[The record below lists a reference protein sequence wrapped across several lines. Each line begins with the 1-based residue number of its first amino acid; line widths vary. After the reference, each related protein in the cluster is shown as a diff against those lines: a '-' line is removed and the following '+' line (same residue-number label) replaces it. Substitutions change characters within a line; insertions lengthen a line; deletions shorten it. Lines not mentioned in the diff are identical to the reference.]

1 MSKPALMHRMQEIAH
16 VDINCFY
23 ASAERAFNP
32 ALEGKPLI
40 VLSNNDGCAVTRSPE
55 AKKLG
60 IGLGEPWFKLAP
72 RAKEWGLIALS
83 SNYELY
89 GDISSRVMELL
100 ARYSAWQE
108 VYSIDEAFL
117 GVKGQPDDL
126 LELGRTI
133 KVACQRHVGVPVCV
147 GIARTK
153 TLAKLANKWAKHNPA
168 FNGVCRWDSIP
179 EAQREAL
186 MARLSVIEIWG
197 VATRLTK
204 RLNAMGIFSIL
215 DLIRADPVALRDKFS
230 VVMMRTVLE
239 LQGTPCI
246 PMEEERIGRDQ
257 LIFSR
262 SFSTPI
268 TTAAELRQVLSVYGQ
283 MASARLAKHDLQ
295 AKLLTAFA
303 STSVYNPNDKSFPTV
318 NVKLPMPTSDPVLLT
333 KAAHALVP
341 KIQEGVKYAKAGI
354 MVTDLRPSGNQKPL
368 EIFEN
373 RHEERGIGPLLE
385 QVSKRYG
392 RGSIGLGHAG
402 IKGGPDWSMK
412 RDMLSPCY
420 TTNWDELPL
429 VKAA

>member
-1 MSKPALMHRMQEIAH
+1 MSKPALMRHMPEIAH

-32 ALEGKPLI
+32 ALEGRPLI

-60 IGLGEPWFKLAP
+60 IGLGDPWFKLAP

-100 ARYSAWQE
+100 GRYSAWQE

-117 GVKGQPDDL
+117 GVKGSPEDL
-126 LELGRTI
+126 LALGRTI
-133 KVACQRHVGVPVCV
+133 KDACYRHVGVPVCV

-168 FNGVCRWDSIP
+168 FNGVCRWDSVP
-179 EAQREAL
+179 LAQREAL
-186 MARLSVIEIWG
+186 MERLSVVEIWG

-204 RLNAMGIFSIL
+204 RLNAIGIFSIM
-215 DLIRADPVALRDKFS
+215 DLVRADPVALRDKFS
-230 VVMMRTVLE
+230 IVMMRTVLE
-239 LQGTPCI
+239 LQGTACI

-268 TTAAELRQVLSVYGQ
+268 TTSAGVRQVLSVYGQ
-283 MASARLAKHDLQ
+283 MASARLAKHHLQ

-303 STSVYNPNDKSFPTV
+303 QTSVYNPHDKSFPAV
-318 NVKLPMPTSDPVLLT
+318 NVALPMPTSDPVLLT
-333 KAAHALVP
+333 KAAHALLP
-341 KIQEGVKYAKAGI
+341 KIVEGVRYAKAGI
-354 MVTDLRPSGNQKPL
+354 MVTDLRPTGNQRPL

-385 QVSKRYG
+385 DVSMRYG

-412 RDMLSPCY
+412 RARLSPRY
-420 TTNWDELPL
+420 TTHWDELPL